1 MYPQFRAIIQYR
13 LKTVGKEEH
22 MNNNRQSYN
31 AGEKITA
38 LYCRLSRDDELQGDS
53 NSIINQK
60 AILQKYADD
69 NGFRNTFL
77 FVDDGYSGTTFD
89 RPDWNRLMGLV
100 DEGRVGTIIVKDMS
114 RLGRDYLKVGMY
126 TEMVFPNADI
136 RFIAI
141 NNGVDSAN
149 QSENDMTPFINIF
162 NEFYAKDTSHKIR
175 AVFKAKGQSGKP
187 LSTNPPYGYV
197 KDPEDKT
204 HWLVDEKA
212 AEVVREIFRLCIQGY
227 GVSEIAKEIT
237 KQHILNPTAYAKAGG
252 RSVPDNRGGDND
264 YTWRGSTVSHMLS
277 RPEYLGHTVNFKTYR
292 KSYKQ
297 KKQLKRD
304 PSEWQIFENTHEAIV
319 DRETYDIVQRI
330 RNGRRRRTPMGEM
343 PLLSGMVFCADCG
356 AKLYQVRSTTFKPG
370 QEYMVCATY
379 RKKGK
384 DQCTSHQIRNSV
396 IEEFLL
402 DGIRSMTAYVREHE
416 DEFVEM
422 VTMLSKAE
430 TEKALRD
437 EKRELEQAQTR
448 VRKLDAIIQR
458 LYEDNVEGKISDER
472 FAKMSENY
480 ESEQKSLE
488 RRIIEIRSSIAT
500 QKENCINVNSFV
512 ALVRKHTD
520 IQELNAEAI
529 LEFVERLEV
538 FQPARVGGRKV
549 QRLRIVW
556 NCIGEFTPPQP

>member
-1 MYPQFRAIIQYR
+1 
-13 LKTVGKEEH
+13 

-162 NEFYAKDTSHKIR
+162 NEFYAKDTSRKIR

-264 YTWRGSTVSHMLS
+264 YTWRGSKVSHMLS

-304 PSEWQIFENTHEAIV
+304 PSEWQIFENTHEAII

-330 RNGRRRRTPMGEM
+330 RDGRRRVTPMGEM
-343 PLLSGMVFCADCG
+343 PTLSGMVFCADCG
-356 AKLYQVRSTTFKPG
+356 AKLYQVRGRNLPQS
-370 QEYMVCATY
+370 EYMVCATY
-379 RKKGK
+379 RKRGK
-384 DQCTSHQIRNSV
+384 EVCSSHQIRNSV

-480 ESEQKSLE
+480 ESEQKLLE
-488 RRIIEIRSSIAT
+488 RRTIELRSRIAA
-500 QKENCINVNSFV
+500 QKESSMNVNSFV

>member
-1 MYPQFRAIIQYR
+1 
-13 LKTVGKEEH
+13 
-22 MNNNRQSYN
+22 MNNKRQSCN
-31 AGEKITA
+31 AEEKITA

-69 NGFRNTFL
+69 NGFRNTTL

-162 NEFYAKDTSHKIR
+162 NEFYAKDTSRKIR

-204 HWLVDEKA
+204 HWLVDEEA
-212 AEVVREIFRLCIQGY
+212 AEVVREIFRMCVQGY
-227 GVSEIAKEIT
+227 GVSQIANEIT
-237 KQHILNPTAYAKAGG
+237 KRHIMNPTAYAKHHG
-252 RSVPDNRGGDND
+252 RTIPDNREFTGD
-264 YTWRGSTVSHMLS
+264 YIWGKSTISHMLS

-304 PSEWQIFENTHEAIV
+304 PSEWQIFENTHEAII

-330 RNGRRRRTPMGEM
+330 RDGRRRVTPMGEM
-343 PLLSGMVFCADCG
+343 PALSGMVFCADCG
-356 AKLYQVRSTTFKPG
+356 AKLYQVRGRNLQQS
-370 QEYMVCATY
+370 EYMVCATY
-379 RKKGK
+379 RKRGK
-384 DQCTSHQIRNSV
+384 DVCSSHQIRNSV
-396 IEEFLL
+396 IEELLL

-422 VTMLSKAE
+422 VTKLSKAE

-437 EKRELEQAQTR
+437 EKRELMQAEAR
-448 VRKLDAIIQR
+448 VHKLDTIIQR

-488 RRIIEIRSSIAT
+488 RRIIELRSRIAA

-520 IQELNAEAI
+520 IQELNAEVI
-529 LEFVERLEV
+529 REFVERVEV